1 MLRDRRELVEQE
13 LKLAKEKAAKY
24 YLSIV
29 DNGDNPLDKHYELLR
44 TRVQDLQFDFDML
57 NELISQ
63 GRE

>member
-1 MLRDRRELVEQE
+1 MLRDRRVLVERE
-13 LKLAKEKAAKY
+13 LQLAKENAARH

-29 DNGDNPLDKHYELLR
+29 AGGDNPLDEHYESLR
-44 TRVQDLQFDFDML
+44 TRVQDLQFDLDML

>member
-24 YLSIV
+24 YLMIV
-29 DNGDNPLDKHYELLR
+29 TSGDDSLSEQYRSLR
-44 TRVQDLQFDFDML
+44 TNAENLQFDLDML

-63 GRE
+63 GYQ

>member
-1 MLRDRRELVEQE
+1 MLRDRRVLVEQE
-13 LKLAKEKAAKY
+13 LKLAKENAAKY
-24 YLSIV
+24 YLGIV
-29 DNGDNPLDKHYELLR
+29 ASGDNPLDEHYESLR